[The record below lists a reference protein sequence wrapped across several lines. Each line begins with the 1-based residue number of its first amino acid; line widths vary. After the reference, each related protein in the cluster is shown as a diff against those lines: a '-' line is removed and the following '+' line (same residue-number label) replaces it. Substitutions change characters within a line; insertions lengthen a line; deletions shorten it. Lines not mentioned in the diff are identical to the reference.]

1 MGSPGRPPRLQ
12 QLLSSAK
19 MLLIPGTT
27 AGAVRHIP
35 KVYKSLALQPVP
47 CGTSRRYTNPWHYS
61 RCRAAR
67 PEGIQMALE
76 PVLCGTSRRYTKPWH
91 YSRCCAAHPEGTR
104 AGAVRHVRKVSSK
117 RHKRF
122 VASHNC
128 RNVSSWDLSVTV
140 GHHSQRSPHPFSTSF
155 AASLAPVVVV
165 VVSFWLF

>member
-12 QLLSSAK
+12 QLQSSAK

-27 AGAVRHIP
+27 AGAVRHVP

-47 CGTSRRYTNPWHYS
+47 CGTSRRYTNGT
-61 RCRAAR
+61 RAGAVR
-67 PEGIQMALE
+67 HIPKVYKTLAPE

-104 AGAVRHVRKVSSK
+104 AGAVWHVRKVSSK

-128 RNVSSWDLSVTV
+128 RNASSWDLSVTV